1 MRFVGSVPRS
11 RLEGGEIVR
20 LPYPPFDVLV
30 ALVEGE
36 PCAIEDAC
44 NHAGASLSEGD
55 RQSDCIACPMHGYV
69 FEIAT
74 GRLVQPLGLC
84 SDQRTFVACV
94 EGDDVTVW
102 DPGSGVQ
109 ILGP

>member
-1 MRFVGSVPRS
+1 MNFVGRVPRAL
-11 RLEGGEIVR
+11 LEAGSVVR
-20 LPYPPFDVLV
+20 LSYPPFDVLV
-30 ALVEGE
+30 ALVEGK

-44 NHAGASLSEGD
+44 NHAGASLSEGE
-55 RQSDCIACPMHGYV
+55 RESDCIACPMHGYV

-74 GRLVQPLGLC
+74 GRLVQPRGLC
-84 SDQRTFVACV
+84 SDQRLFVARL

-109 ILGP
+109 ILVP

>member
-1 MRFVGSVPRS
+1 M
-11 RLEGGEIVR
+11 
-20 LPYPPFDVLV
+20 
-30 ALVEGE
+30 VEGK

-74 GRLVQPLGLC
+74 GRLVQPHGLC
-84 SDQRTFVACV
+84 SDQRLFVARL

-102 DPGSGVQ
+102 DPGAGVQ
-109 ILGP
+109 ILVP